1 MFPGAATKT
10 PSVSQGRGSHQDVVS
25 LALEMHSGLPSGR
38 QGFPLLLMRRF
49 IGGHGTHV
57 RTGLVR
63 IAVFGLVWLGGVPI
77 AIAQEL
83 EPGAYAVAPLGM
95 NVFIAANTS
104 SFGDVAFDPTGPID
118 EGRATIHLTT
128 LGYGRVWSLAGRSA
142 QIAVGVPIVAGHLEG
157 RFLGESASV
166 SRHGSGDPRIRVAV
180 NLYGAPAMARA
191 AFAAQRRPRLVGA
204 SLTVSA
210 PLGRYTSE
218 RLINIG
224 NNRWAF
230 KPEIGVVFA
239 RRRWTFETY
248 GGVWLFTKNDDG
260 YRGAVRTQ
268 APIGSMQFHVQ
279 YAFTPRLLVS
289 ANTNYYSGGRTTVN
303 DRANVDLQRN
313 SRVGV
318 TVIRPLARGR
328 ILRAAVSRGA
338 VTTVGADFTSVAV
351 GFQQA
356 WGGR

>member
-1 MFPGAATKT
+1 MHART
-10 PSVSQGRGSHQDVVS
+10 VS
-25 LALEMHSGLPSGR
+25 
-38 QGFPLLLMRRF
+38 
-49 IGGHGTHV
+49 
-57 RTGLVR
+57 VR
-63 IAVFGLVWLGGVPI
+63 ILTLGLVWWCNVSVAL
-77 AIAQEL
+77 AQEL
-83 EPGAYAVAPLGM
+83 EPGAYAVAPRGM
-95 NVFIAANTS
+95 NVFVASTAS

-118 EGRATIHLTT
+118 EARASIHLMT
-128 LGYGRVWSLAGRSA
+128 LGYGRSWNLVGRSA
-142 QIAVGVPIVAGHLEG
+142 QLAVGVPILAGHLDG
-157 RFLGESASV
+157 RFLGEPASV
-166 SRHGSGDPRIRVAV
+166 SRYGPGDPRVRVAV

-191 AFAAQRRPRLVGA
+191 AFASHRRPRLVGA

-230 KPEIGVVFA
+230 KPEIGVVFV
-239 RRRWTFETY
+239 RKRWTFETY

-260 YRGAVRTQ
+260 YKGAVRTQ

-279 YAFTPRLLVS
+279 YAFAPRLLVS
-289 ANTNYYSGGRTTVN
+289 ANTNYYLGGRTTVN
-303 DRANVDLQRN
+303 DAANVDLQRN

-318 TVIRPLARGR
+318 TVIRPLSRGR
-328 ILRAAVSRGA
+328 MLRAAVSRGA

-351 GFQQA
+351 AFQQA